1 MSVPVCLV
9 PGHGSQRAGFASL
22 LAALIAALLLFSSN
36 LAGAASAL
44 QKTQVPG
51 YYRAMV
57 GAFEI
62 TALYDGYIDLDSK
75 LLKNASEQEIRSLL
89 ARLFVKGPQ
98 MQTAV
103 NAYLINTGQQLVLVD
118 TGAAKKFGPSLGY
131 LIDNLKAA
139 GYDPAQVDAVLITHL
154 HGDHVNGLVTPEG
167 KPAFANAEI
176 WSAKADN
183 DFWLSSEVAA
193 KAPQDA
199 QPFFKMAQDA
209 AAPYQQMGKW
219 KVFAADGEIVAGI
232 RSVAAPGH
240 TPGHS
245 AYLVASNGQQLLIWG
260 DLVHSHSVQFSR
272 PEVVIEFD
280 VNRVRC
286 QQETGNRH
294 AQGNVRSNGQ
304 GKGAGRRHAP
314 ALPRHWP
321 RPQRKERLRLGA
333 DRVRADPRVDH
344 PAPEAISRQASLT
357 LPANARI
364 TEFWSLGRFATTIP
378 TCAPDEPE
386 DTRSSDRWLK
396 KVSIFAR

>member
-9 PGHGSQRAGFASL
+9 PGRSSQHSGFASL
-22 LAALIAALLLFSSN
+22 LAALITVLLLFSSN

-51 YYRAMV
+51 YYRMMV

-62 TALYDGYIDLDSK
+62 TALYDGYIDVDSK

-89 ARLFVKGPQ
+89 ARIFVKGPQ

-103 NAYLINTGQQLVLVD
+103 NAYLINTGQQLVLID
-118 TGAAKKFGPSLGY
+118 AGAAKKFGPSLGY

-139 GYDPAQVDAVLITHL
+139 GYDPAQVDTVLITHL

-199 QPFFKMAQDA
+199 QPFFRMAQDA
-209 AAPYQQMGKW
+209 AAPYQQIGKW
-219 KVFAADGEIVAGI
+219 KVFAADGEIVPGI
-232 RSVAAPGH
+232 RSVATPGH

-280 VNRVRC
+280 VNKKQAIATRKAMFARTAKEKLLVA
-286 QQETGNRH
+286 GMH
-294 AQGNVRSNGQ
+294 LPFPGIGHVRSER
-304 GKGAGRRHAP
+304 KGYAWVP
-314 ALPRHWP
+314 
-321 RPQRKERLRLGA
+321 
-333 DRVRADPRVDH
+333 
-344 PAPEAISRQASLT
+344 I
-357 LPANARI
+357 
-364 TEFWSLGRFATTIP
+364 EFGPIR
-378 TCAPDEPE
+378 E
-386 DTRSSDRWLK
+386 
-396 KVSIFAR
+396 